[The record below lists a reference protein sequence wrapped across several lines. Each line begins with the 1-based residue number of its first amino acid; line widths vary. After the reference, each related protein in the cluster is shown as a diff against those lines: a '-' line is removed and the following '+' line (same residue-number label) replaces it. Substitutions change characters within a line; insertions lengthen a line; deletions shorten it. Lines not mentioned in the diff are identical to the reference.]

1 MTSWMHRLVVET
13 GGVVEHERFVT
24 RPGCVLIASTTAT
37 TRGRELM
44 AALNVGP
51 GEDYADL
58 AELGSRLTYLAF
70 QDVPDAPDGARS
82 AAYLAKIAVE
92 AQHLSIF
99 GASHATF
106 LIAGVAAE
114 TSHELVAHREARVAR
129 LTTSNTKAMDA
140 PLFRLQGSDASQEA
154 QRREILA
161 MLEARSSGIENRE
174 LSNMQNPGSKAT
186 ALTFTMALKDFHTLF
201 IGRLPPK
208 GNEIE
213 VREVCTRMCEELHG
227 LYPLVI
233 RSPEFY
239 AGLDNGKKYG
249 S

>member
-13 GGVVEHERFVT
+13 GGAIEHERFVT
-24 RPGCVLIASTTAT
+24 RPGCMLIASTTAT
-37 TRGRELM
+37 SQGRALM
-44 AALNVGP
+44 TALNIGS
-51 GEDYADL
+51 GNDYADL

-70 QDVPDAPDGARS
+70 KDDADPSRGAE
-82 AAYLAKIAVE
+82 YLTKIALE

-106 LIAGVAAE
+106 LIAGIAAE

-140 PLFRLQGSDASQEA
+140 PLFRLQGSEASKEA
-154 QRREILA
+154 QRAEILA
-161 MLEARSSGIENRE
+161 ILAARTGNIEERE
-174 LSNMQNPGSKAT
+174 LANMQNPGSKAT
-186 ALTFTMALKDFHTLF
+186 ALTFTMCLKDFHTLF
-201 IGRLPPK
+201 IGRLPEK

-213 VREVCTRMCEELHG
+213 VREICTRMCEELHAAF
-227 LYPLVI
+227 PFVI
-233 RSPEFY
+233 RPPAFY
-239 AGLDNGKKYG
+239 AKLDNGKKYG

>member
-1 MTSWMHRLVVET
+1 MPSWMHRLVVET
-13 GGVVEHERFVT
+13 GGAIEHDRFVT
-24 RPGCVLIASTTAT
+24 RPGCMLVASTTAT
-37 TRGRELM
+37 PRGRALM
-44 AALNVGP
+44 TALNIGP

-70 QDVPDAPDGARS
+70 KDSPPDATRS
-82 AAYLAKIAVE
+82 AEYLTKIALE

-106 LIAGVAAE
+106 LIAGIAVE
-114 TSHELVAHREARVAR
+114 TSLELVAHREARVAR

-140 PLFRLQGSDASQEA
+140 PLFRLQGTPEAQAA

-161 MLEARSSGIENRE
+161 MLGARSSEIETRE
-174 LSNMQNPGSKAT
+174 LSNMQNPGSKVT
-186 ALTFTMALKDFHTLF
+186 ALTFTMCLKDFHTLF
-201 IGRLPPK
+201 IGRLPEK

-213 VREVCTRMCEELHG
+213 MREICTRMCEDLHAAF
-227 LYPLVI
+227 PFVI
-233 RSPEFY
+233 REPAFY